1 MGHFNHIIRLCVV
14 LIAVVIGFFIVRGFF
29 VPESFGTYGSYQ
41 YGYHRGNSDAEQ
53 ENMYALYQGTEKC
66 AKCHEKLSKDSRE
79 GGMLRLPVK
88 HAMGSGKRTTRIP
101 KIKCPETPRWNRA

>member
-41 YGYHRGNSDAEQ
+41 YG
-53 ENMYALYQGTEKC
+53 
-66 AKCHEKLSKDSRE
+66 LSPGRF
-79 GGMLRLPVK
+79 
-88 HAMGSGKRTTRIP
+88 
-101 KIKCPETPRWNRA
+101 